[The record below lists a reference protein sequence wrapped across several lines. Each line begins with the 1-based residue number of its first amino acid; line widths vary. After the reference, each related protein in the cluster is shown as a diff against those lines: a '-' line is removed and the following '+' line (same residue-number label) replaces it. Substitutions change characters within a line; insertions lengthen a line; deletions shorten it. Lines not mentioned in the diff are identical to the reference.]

1 MPPTQSMKRLVFL
14 NRFFFPDHSATSQIL
29 TDLAFHL
36 AGCGADVHVIAS
48 QQLYDNPRADLPRT
62 QIVNG
67 VQVHRVPTTAFGRSA
82 LIGRGIDYASYY
94 FSMWRCARALVG
106 QGDIVIAKT
115 DPPLTSV
122 VAMRVAGQTNAGLVN
137 WLQDIY
143 PEAAVELG
151 IPFVRGP
158 LGEGLCRLRDLSLR
172 KAAANVVLGTQMA
185 QRVRSRGVP
194 GDRVHVIPNWSNDE
208 QLCPVPHEENPL
220 RREWGLQENFVAGYS
235 GNLGRA
241 HEFETVLAAAELLRD
256 HPRIM
261 FLFVGGG
268 HHFELLAAR
277 IHARGLQRIFRFIP
291 YQAQASLKNS
301 LNVPDVHLISLRPEL
316 EGLIVP
322 SKFYG
327 IAAVGRPVISV
338 TAREGEIARLVRQH
352 GCGLVVEPGDGEAL
366 AESLIGL
373 ATNPSRAAQMGQ
385 SARTMLEAEF
395 TRAHAFARW
404 RQMLDSL
411 QKRVE
416 GPGDRPD

>member
-14 NRFFFPDHSATSQIL
+14 NRFFFPDHSATSRNL

-48 QQLYDNPRADLPRT
+48 QQLYDNPRAELPRT

-158 LGEGLCRLRDLSLR
+158 LGQGLCRLRDLSLR

-194 GDRVHVIPNWSNDE
+194 GDRVHVIPNWSDDE

-268 HHFELLAAR
+268 HHFELLAAEYPR
-277 IHARGLQRIFRFIP
+277 PRPATDIPFHSLSGPGVAEAFAERAGRASDLATTRARRFDRSKQIFRDRGCR
-291 YQAQASLKNS
+291 ASGNLGDGKGGRDR
-301 LNVPDVHLISLRPEL
+301 PPRAAAWLRP
-316 EGLIVP
+316 G
-322 SKFYG
+322 G
-327 IAAVGRPVISV
+327 
-338 TAREGEIARLVRQH
+338 
-352 GCGLVVEPGDGEAL
+352 
-366 AESLIGL
+366 
-373 ATNPSRAAQMGQ
+373 
-385 SARTMLEAEF
+385 
-395 TRAHAFARW
+395 
-404 RQMLDSL
+404 
-411 QKRVE
+411 
-416 GPGDRPD
+416 